1 MAKRATQSS
10 TSVPPPLPAK
20 PPATTLPTNCPAGT
34 TCKVT
39 GGGYIYVD
47 PQQDRGSF
55 NIELTVD
62 SSGRIHGKISFRD
75 PAAALAFRTLRI
87 TSVRLDGNAATIKGT
102 GTANGMET
110 GFVVKVE
117 DKAEPGV
124 GQDTFSIQLETG
136 YSKSGV
142 LQGGNIQIH

>member
-1 MAKRATQSS
+1 
-10 TSVPPPLPAK
+10 
-20 PPATTLPTNCPAGT
+20 
-34 TCKVT
+34 
-39 GGGYIYVD
+39 VD

-62 SSGRIHGKISFRD
+62 SSGRTRGKISYRD

-87 TSVRLDGNAATIKGT
+87 TSVRLDGNTATIKGT
-102 GTANGMET
+102 GSANGMET